1 MPRLKTEILIRS
13 ALRLADSQMIS
24 AAIAH
29 RGDSDAGA
37 LFVEIEKSFSE
48 AKLLC
53 RTLGFDGG
61 YEWVSLSGEG
71 WRHPIDIQAL
81 VERERQRDPD
91 CWVVSVQDPKGRN
104 IFDQL
109 DISDSDL

>member
-1 MPRLKTEILIRS
+1 MPRLKTDILVRS
-13 ALRLADSQMIS
+13 ALRLADRHLIS

-48 AKLLC
+48 SKLLC
-53 RTLGFDGG
+53 RTMSFDGG
-61 YEWVSLSGEG
+61 YEWVALSGDG
-71 WRHPIDIQAL
+71 WQHPSEIQAL
-81 VERERQRDPD
+81 IERERGRDPD

-104 IFDQL
+104 IFEEFE
-109 DISDSDL
+109 ISGDTE